1 MATPAFI
8 PALFG
13 SDIGAYSLARSFY
26 EVYGVTSYVF
36 GKYPTGPCRGS
47 KIVAFEA
54 DPAIDTEPVLERT
67 LARVASSTDAAV
79 LALGVGDGYVRLL
92 SGCASRMPKNAIV
105 PYLDNGQLDRL
116 IVKENF
122 YRLCDEL
129 GIDHPRTLTVHPGE
143 DVPASLPF
151 PYPVVVKASD
161 SSRYFAHPFPGQ
173 RKVYFPENCT
183 ELVEAIGAMRSAGY
197 EGGVVVQEHIPGN
210 DDSMHVLTCY
220 SDSAGR
226 VSAACLG
233 HVLLEEHTPTGIGN
247 HALIVTERNDELV
260 DLGVSLLERVG
271 FRGLSNIDIRFDART
286 GRYLFLEL
294 NARQGRSN
302 YYAAVAGVSLVRHL
316 VEDVVNRS
324 PLPYEQGTEGLVWT
338 VVPKG
343 VARRYVPAS
352 ELRETRGRWVNP
364 LFFARDRGL
373 GRMLRLAAGQ
383 LNHYRK
389 FRRCYHPTK
398 G

>member
-173 RKVYFPENCT
+173 RKVYFPQNRT
-183 ELVEAIGAMRSAGY
+183 ELVEAIGAMRAAGY
-197 EGGVVVQEHIPGN
+197 GGGVVVQEHIPGN
-210 DDSMHVLTCY
+210 DDCMHALTCY
-220 SDSAGR
+220 SDSTGR

-260 DLGVSLLERVG
+260 DVGASLLERVG

-324 PLPYEQGTEGLVWT
+324 PLPYEQGEAGRVWT

-364 LFFARDRGL
+364 LFFAHDRGI

-389 FRRCYHPTK
+389 FRRHYHPTK